1 MKSERNNHIKLLIR
15 VVLTLGLLTLLAFSI
30 DLAEMGRL
38 LAGLRFDIFVLLVA
52 LSLFERVLSTW
63 KWRVLLSTL
72 GGRTLSLWQ
81 LFRIQMTSGCF
92 GLFLPSALGMDVLR
106 MVAVSRC
113 SANPVQAV
121 AASAV
126 DRGLSV
132 LVNLLLAAITALIA
146 AGTYLSWPV
155 ALLFPMLFLGFLGIG
170 TALTLPQL
178 NRWVA
183 PRLRKVLGES
193 ITAKLR
199 DFYAGLVVFR
209 HQMWP
214 MIRNI
219 LIFGVMICIRI
230 GMVYL
235 QALALNIHVDP
246 LLLALVL
253 PFVWVALMLPISIGG
268 LGLQEGAYFAFL
280 GAIGVAGSAAVAIS
294 ILEHVIVRVA
304 SLPGFYFYLRGGL
317 VGGEVKPKEPV

>member
-1 MKSERNNHIKLLIR
+1 M
-15 VVLTLGLLTLLAFSI
+15 TLGLLTLLAISI
-30 DLAEMGRL
+30 DLTETGRL
-38 LAGLRFDIFVLLVA
+38 LAGLRFEIFGLLIVLSV
-52 LSLFERVLSTW
+52 FERILSTW
-63 KWRVLLSTL
+63 KWRILLAQ
-72 GGRTLSLWQ
+72 GGCTLSLWQ
-81 LFRIQMTSGCF
+81 LFRIQMTSGSF

-113 SANPVQAV
+113 STNPAQAV

-126 DRGLSV
+126 DRVVSV
-132 LVNLLLAAITALIA
+132 LVTLLLAAIAALFA
-146 AGTYLSWPV
+146 AGTYLPWSV
-155 ALLFPMLFLGFLGIG
+155 ALVFPAFFLGFCGVGAVLMQP
-170 TALTLPQL
+170 AL
-178 NRWVA
+178 NKWVA
-183 PRLRKVLGES
+183 PLLRKLLGEP
-193 ITAKLR
+193 ITEKLR
-199 DFYAGLVVFR
+199 GFYAGLVMFR
-209 HQMWP
+209 HQVWP
-214 MIRNI
+214 MIQNS
-219 LIFGVMICIRI
+219 LIFGLMICVRI

-268 LGLQEGAYFAFL
+268 LGLQEGAYFTFL

-317 VGGEVKPKEPV
+317 VGGEVKPVNPA

>member
-1 MKSERNNHIKLLIR
+1 LKNEQKNHLKLLIR

-30 DLAEMGRL
+30 DLVEMGRI
-38 LAGLRFDIFVLLVA
+38 LAGLRFDIFALLIS
-52 LSLFERVLSTW
+52 LSLFERLLSTW
-63 KWRVLLSTL
+63 KWRILLSIQ
-72 GGRTLSLWQ
+72 GGRSLSLWE

-113 SANPVQAV
+113 SANPAQAV

-132 LVNLLLAAITALIA
+132 LVNLLLAAVTALIV
-146 AGTYLSWPV
+146 AGTYLPWPV
-155 ALLFPMLFLGFLGIG
+155 AIFFPFFFLGFCGVGMVLMQP
-170 TALTLPQL
+170 AL

-183 PRLRKVLGES
+183 PLLRKVLGES

-199 DFYAGLVVFR
+199 DFYAGLTVFR
-209 HQMWP
+209 HQAWP
-214 MIRNI
+214 MIQNS
-219 LIFGVMICIRI
+219 LIFGMMICVRI

-235 QALALNIHVDP
+235 QASALNIHVDP
-246 LLLALVL
+246 LLLSLVL
-253 PFVWVALMLPISIGG
+253 PFVWVALMLPVSIGG
-268 LGLQEGAYFAFL
+268 LGLQEGAYFTFL
-280 GAIGVAGSAAVAIS
+280 GSIGVAGSAAVAIS

-317 VGGEVKPKEPV
+317 VGGEIKPENSA